1 MHFNTFHLAWQER
14 CQRSGELWRD
24 PEFEASGAA
33 GGHEVQWVRP
43 HELCPAPR
51 LVVAGAGRLDVVQG
65 RLYCICTVL
74 YCTVLYCTV
83 QGRLGDCWLLAAV
96 AALAT
101 RPELLEAVLVPGQSL
116 DPASP
121 QYTGAIRFRLWV
133 LGAWCEVTVDDLLP
147 SLGGSLAFLHSAAA
161 SEFWSALLEKAVAK
175 LHGGYSALRGGAATE
190 AMVDLTGGTAEVL
203 SLGPGLGEAALV
215 RALATAHTRR
225 ALSCCSIQPDPA
237 VPEARTGLGLVRGH
251 AYTVTGVA
259 RARLE
264 GGAGAELVR
273 VRNPWG
279 GGAEWRGAWCDGRAG
294 TVTLA
299 SL

>member
-1 MHFNTFHLAWQER
+1 MRISIHFTWQER
-14 CQRSGELWRD
+14 CQRRGELWVD
-24 PEFEASGAA
+24 PKFEASGLA
-33 GGHEVQWVRP
+33 GGHQVEWVRP
-43 HELCPAPR
+43 HQLCPAPR
-51 LVVAGAGRLDVVQG
+51 LVVAGADRLDV
-65 RLYCICTVL
+65 
-74 YCTVLYCTV
+74 V

-101 RPELLEAVLVPGQSL
+101 RPELLGAVLVPGQTL

-121 QYTGAIRFRLWV
+121 QYTGAVRFRLWV
-133 LGAWCEVTVDDLLP
+133 WGAWCEVTVDDLLP

-237 VPEARTGLGLVRGH
+237 VPEARTQLGLVRGH

-294 TVTLA
+294 TMTLA
-299 SL
+299 SLLPARIIN

>member
-1 MHFNTFHLAWQER
+1 M
-14 CQRSGELWRD
+14 
-24 PEFEASGAA
+24 
-33 GGHEVQWVRP
+33 RP

-51 LVVAGAGRLDVVQG
+51 LVVAGAGRLDVV
-65 RLYCICTVL
+65 L
-74 YCTVLYCTV
+74 
-83 QGRLGDCWLLAAV
+83 LLA
-96 AALAT
+96 AT

-133 LGAWCEVTVDDLLP
+133 VGAWCEVTVDDLLP
-147 SLGGSLAFLHSAAA
+147 SLAFLHSAAA